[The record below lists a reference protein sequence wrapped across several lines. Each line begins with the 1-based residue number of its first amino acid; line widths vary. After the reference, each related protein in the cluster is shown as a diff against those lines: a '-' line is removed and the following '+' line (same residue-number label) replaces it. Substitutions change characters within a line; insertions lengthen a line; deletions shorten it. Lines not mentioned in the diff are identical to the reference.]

1 MHTVGSFGCPLV
13 VLGVGVVGGYAHHAA
28 LCHGLLVPLNL
39 DGGYHCLT
47 GKTEAAWRTMV
58 EDIPLTV
65 DFLDGTVGIV
75 GGIHTYELC
84 AVFIWHNATG
94 VNQHAA

>member
-1 MHTVGSFGCPLV
+1 
-13 VLGVGVVGGYAHHAA
+13 
-28 LCHGLLVPLNL
+28 
-39 DGGYHCLT
+39 
-47 GKTEAAWRTMV
+47 MV